1 MSKRF
6 SWGGYF
12 LRLLL
17 AIAVVFATYNPE
29 GLSFF
34 HWARAQ
40 AFGDGETSNQML
52 ALMALVGVLILIGWV
67 IFIRATFR
75 SLGALGTFLAI
86 VFFGALIW
94 VVLTFLPI
102 PKDNIKLTVYLIQFG
117 LAGVLSAGLSWSHV
131 RRRLTGQFDVDET
144 DM

>member
-1 MSKRF
+1 MSRRF

-17 AIAVVFATYNPE
+17 AIVVVFATYNPT
-29 GLSFF
+29 GYSLF
-34 HWARAQ
+34 HWIRSQ
-40 AFGDGETSNQML
+40 ATSDASAEKW
-52 ALMALVGVLILIGWV
+52 ALLVFCGIVVLIGWV

-75 SLGALGTFLAI
+75 SLGAFGTILA
-86 VFFGALIW
+86 VAFFGALIW
-94 VVLTFLPI
+94 LVLTVIPI
-102 PKDNIKLTVYLIQFG
+102 PENNQNLIIYLIQFG

-131 RRRLTGQFDVDET
+131 RRRLTGQLDVDET

>member
-1 MSKRF
+1 MSRRF

-17 AIAVVFATYNPE
+17 AIAVVFATYNPT

-34 HWARAQ
+34 HWVRDHAAD
-40 AFGDGETSNQML
+40 ASSQML
-52 ALMALVGVLILIGWV
+52 ALMVLVGVLIIIGWV
-67 IFIRATFR
+67 IFIRATYR
-75 SLGALGTFLAI
+75 SLGPFGTILAI
-86 VFFGALIW
+86 AFFGALIW
-94 VVLTFLPI
+94 VALTMLPI
-102 PKDNIKLTVYLIQFG
+102 PRDNIKLIVYLILFG

-131 RRRLTGQFDVDET
+131 RRRLTGQLDVDET